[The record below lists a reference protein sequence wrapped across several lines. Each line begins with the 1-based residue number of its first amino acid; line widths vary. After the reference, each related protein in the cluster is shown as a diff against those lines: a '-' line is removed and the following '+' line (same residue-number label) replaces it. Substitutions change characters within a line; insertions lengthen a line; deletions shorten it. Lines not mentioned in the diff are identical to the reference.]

1 MTDREAAMERADE
14 LMLERATQGLSPQ
27 QETELEDLLA
37 RHPELEDGYELAAA
51 AVELACLEVDEKLP
65 ESLRAELEAQGHR
78 FRGDRRGNVAHFP
91 TKRETREKAP
101 PASVTPA
108 RSWAQRSGWWAAA
121 ACLALAAVGWWLALR
136 TPELDDG
143 GVPRP
148 QVVTY
153 ELPAEIE
160 TPAEQR
166 RALLESTDDV
176 LVLEW
181 SATEDPLA
189 QGASGDVVW
198 SPQEQRGYL
207 RFTDLAAN
215 DPSEA
220 QYQLWIFDAVRDER
234 FPVDGGVFDV
244 PRGQGEVVVPITA
257 KLPVEQAT
265 LFAVTLEP
273 PGGVVVSDRER
284 LVLLAQAS

>member
-1 MTDREAAMERADE
+1 MTDREAAMARADE

-27 QETELEDLLA
+27 QETELEELLA
-37 RHPELEDGYELAAA
+37 RHPELQDGYELAAA

-65 ESLRAELEAQGHR
+65 ESLRAELEARGRR
-78 FRGDRRGNVAHFP
+78 FQGDRRGNVAHFP
-91 TKRETREKAP
+91 TTREPRKKAP
-101 PASVTPA
+101 APATPA
-108 RSWAQRSGWWAAA
+108 RSRARGSGWWAAA

-136 TPELDDG
+136 APELG
-143 GVPRP
+143 NSAVPQP

-160 TPAEQR
+160 TPAAQR
-166 RALLESTDDV
+166 RALLESGDDV
-176 LVLEW
+176 LLLEW

-198 SPQEQRGYL
+198 SPQEQTGYL

-220 QYQLWIFDAVRDER
+220 QYQLWIFDATRDER
-234 FPVDGGVFDV
+234 YPVDGGVFDV
-244 PRGQGEVVVPITA
+244 PRGEGEVIVPITA

-284 LVLLAQAS
+284 LVLLAQTS